1 MEDATMSEEDV
12 LAEIE
17 QEIERTKKQKSED
30 FEIEVVDSEELEPS
44 IEENTELVAE
54 EAEPKPKVAED
65 RQSDDPEYSK
75 KVQRRIKKLVDQRKE
90 SEARASRLEAENNA
104 MMQRLEKLEQG
115 SQSQQENQFVQ
126 RYEQTKLAL
135 KKAVEEGDTDAQV
148 DFQEQLADMRAAIRV
163 NEMQRQQAP
172 APQAPPPPPQQQ
184 APEIPDSA
192 KKWIRKNDWFKASGY
207 ERETLFAKSIDVQL
221 EMEGYDKES
230 DEYYVELTRRLQKTF
245 PDVVSEPVP
254 VEKARTKRRNP
265 VAPTSGGQPYSGN
278 RVRLSKDQLAMAR
291 ELGITDEQKLKVY
304 ESEIRK
310 QRRS

>member
-65 RQSDDPEYSK
+65 KQSDDPEYSK

-148 DFQEQLADMRAAIRV
+148 DFQE
-163 NEMQRQQAP
+163 
-172 APQAPPPPPQQQ
+172 
-184 APEIPDSA
+184 DS
-192 KKWIRKNDWFKASGY
+192 
-207 ERETLFAKSIDVQL
+207 LHH
-221 EMEGYDKES
+221 
-230 DEYYVELTRRLQKTF
+230 
-245 PDVVSEPVP
+245 
-254 VEKARTKRRNP
+254 
-265 VAPTSGGQPYSGN
+265 
-278 RVRLSKDQLAMAR
+278 
-291 ELGITDEQKLKVY
+291 
-304 ESEIRK
+304 
-310 QRRS
+310 